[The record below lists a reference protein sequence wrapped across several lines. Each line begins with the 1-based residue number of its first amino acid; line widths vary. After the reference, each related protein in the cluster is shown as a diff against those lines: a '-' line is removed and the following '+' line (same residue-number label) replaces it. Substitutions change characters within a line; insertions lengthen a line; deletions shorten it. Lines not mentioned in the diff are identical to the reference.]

1 LDSGSKGILDA
12 LIHGFEGEY
21 LLELF
26 IDCILDAAIDSVK
39 ILPFLF
45 LTYLLLEMLEQRLSN
60 QTKETMRRSGKLG
73 PIFGGLLGVVPQ
85 CGFSAAASN
94 LYAGGVVTAG
104 TLLAVFLSTSDEML
118 PIFISEAVDAS
129 VIAKVLASKV
139 VIGIISGIVVDL
151 LFARAFHFKEKELD
165 IHDFCEHEHC
175 HCEEGKSVFRSACM
189 HTIRVTA
196 YIFVISFVLNYA
208 IESIGQEQIAGLV
221 FNRPVVGE
229 LLAALIG
236 LIPNCAASVVITQ
249 LYLSGV
255 IGTGAMMAGLLTGSG
270 VGLLVLLKVNHNS
283 RENLRILLALYVLG
297 VVWGLLF
304 TILGVQF

>member
-1 LDSGSKGILDA
+1 
-12 LIHGFEGEY
+12 
-21 LLELF
+21 
-26 IDCILDAAIDSVK
+26 
-39 ILPFLF
+39 
-45 LTYLLLEMLEQRLSN
+45 
-60 QTKETMRRSGKLG
+60 
-73 PIFGGLLGVVPQ
+73 
-85 CGFSAAASN
+85 
-94 LYAGGVVTAG
+94 
-104 TLLAVFLSTSDEML
+104 
-118 PIFISEAVDAS
+118 
-129 VIAKVLASKV
+129 
-139 VIGIISGIVVDL
+139 
-151 LFARAFHFKEKELD
+151 
-165 IHDFCEHEHC
+165 
-175 HCEEGKSVFRSACM
+175 M

-304 TILGVQF
+304 TISGIQF